1 MRDLFK
7 RPGVST
13 FLGFCAASVL
23 GWTAAYVLIFVLG
36 DHLTVADT
44 ASAGAL
50 YVQYFREGYLL
61 FLGSFVFG
69 AMGAS
74 VRLHLDSTWGTD
86 GDDLITDYGQLS
98 IGAIFGIFAAVAL
111 DAGLLNIFIS
121 VTDFN
126 GNAMTV
132 SPSAASQVLFAFLF
146 GMFAAEIYR
155 TQREKFKLRRIQKK
169 TDL

>member
-1 MRDLFK
+1 MRNLIS
-7 RPGVST
+7 RPGVIT
-13 FLGFCAASVL
+13 FMGFSLASIL
-23 GWTAAYVLIFVLG
+23 GWGAAYVVVFVLG
-36 DHLTVADT
+36 DHMTVADT
-44 ASAGAL
+44 ASAGAV
-50 YVQYFREGYLL
+50 YVQYFREGFIL

-74 VRLHLDSTWGTD
+74 VRLHLDSTWGEN
-86 GDDLITDYGQLS
+86 GDDVITDYGQLS

-121 VTDFN
+121 VTDFD

-155 TQREKFKLRRIQKK
+155 TQREKFKLRRMQRKI
-169 TDL
+169 DP